1 MDVARMPGC
10 VCKEETNPSRARPP
24 PIKFPQLA
32 PTPPPSRVSEAGVRV
47 SCRGKLLA
55 TQDWKLLSCRG
66 GAGAWGPCAGQPRA
80 GRDTDGGA
88 GAAGRRE
95 EDGGSRAGP
104 TGSKLPAC
112 GEGRGGEAAGE
123 MVQLICGASPA
134 RRLLSEGGCIQRGR
148 TLGAGRAFIKS
159 LIINCSRAW
168 HSTWE
173 DKTQPRDQP
182 ARPGA
187 VHAVRRGPGART
199 HPARAARAKLSRPP
213 RSPAPRTQLSGA
225 PRPQT
230 GRGVVGSRG
239 RLLFPGWGAG
249 ASGTRMLAEPAV
261 SGAPTGPGPGRGE
274 VGRGWKVAPVD
285 SPFLPGTSP

>member
-1 MDVARMPGC
+1 
-10 VCKEETNPSRARPP
+10 
-24 PIKFPQLA
+24 
-32 PTPPPSRVSEAGVRV
+32 
-47 SCRGKLLA
+47 
-55 TQDWKLLSCRG
+55 
-66 GAGAWGPCAGQPRA
+66 
-80 GRDTDGGA
+80 
-88 GAAGRRE
+88 
-95 EDGGSRAGP
+95 
-104 TGSKLPAC
+104 
-112 GEGRGGEAAGE
+112 
-123 MVQLICGASPA
+123 MVQLICGASLA

-168 HSTWE
+168 HSAWE
-173 DKTQPRDQP
+173 DKTQPRDQL

-239 RLLFPGWGAG
+239 RLSFPGWGAG

-261 SGAPTGPGPGRGE
+261 SGAPTGPGPGRGR
-274 VGRGWKVAPVD
+274 GRAGVEGSLGGLPLSSRHLPLKAVSPSSAAPLGREREPRVPG
-285 SPFLPGTSP
+285 SPEKPQHPLQGPRGAAPSAGGKFPTRRGRSRQVREEPAPRSERR